1 MEKKVKVIWVI
12 SGIISILFAVFLSLY
27 YCLILEK
34 QEGFIDWWAIILI
47 AIPVVILMITRIL
60 IFVWNIDID
69 ESFKDKNF
77 IGKIG
82 VCINLII
89 MFIST
94 VLVLPIGVVLLI
106 VSVIYNCFT
115 IPGKRSFKKL
125 ISKGFTYK
133 YEKKTHI
140 LTKNNIVIWIFDNFE
155 DYYISFDEG
164 QNFIRV
170 EESNLGTVYERNVL
184 FTKLNAYKNA
194 HPVDKQRGDA
204 IPPISDFV
212 NFLVNAL

>member
-1 MEKKVKVIWVI
+1 
-12 SGIISILFAVFLSLY
+12 
-27 YCLILEK
+27 
-34 QEGFIDWWAIILI
+34 
-47 AIPVVILMITRIL
+47 
-60 IFVWNIDID
+60 
-69 ESFKDKNF
+69 
-77 IGKIG
+77 
-82 VCINLII
+82 

-115 IPGKRSFKKL
+115 IPGKSSFKKL

-212 NFLVNAL
+212 NFLVNEL